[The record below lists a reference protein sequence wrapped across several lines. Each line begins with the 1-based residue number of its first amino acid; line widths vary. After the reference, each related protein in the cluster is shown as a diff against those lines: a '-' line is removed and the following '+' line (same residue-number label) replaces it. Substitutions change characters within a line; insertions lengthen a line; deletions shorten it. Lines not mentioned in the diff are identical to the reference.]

1 MPLTELSES
10 ALRRIARKRI
20 EDRQLPRIVPERMWG
35 TPKGTSQL
43 CCLCDRAITPDEVT
57 TTGRLAASSPPSLL
71 FSPPP
76 NIRRHRDIAQNKM
89 PAARSDSAPAGEH

>member
-35 TPKGTSQL
+35 TPKGTGQL
-43 CCLCDRAITPDEVT
+43 CCLCDRAITPDEAMLELDGWPNLRFHV
-57 TTGRLAASSPPSLL
+57 GCHAIWQRECRARDQERSERPIAAGP
-71 FSPPP
+71 
-76 NIRRHRDIAQNKM
+76 
-89 PAARSDSAPAGEH
+89 G